1 MTKNRLPRKFKYY
14 WPLLL
19 IFIVLL
25 YFMPRSPRFSYDYK
39 KGSIWNYDDL
49 VAEMNYPIIKDDF
62 AFRDEIQEAKATV
75 VPVFITNENDPA
87 TITESFRSRLPISVR
102 LVNKKKFDETI
113 AEVYHFGVYRKQDA
127 RLLSSSEK
135 IQIVSSDNK
144 NKVDCETANL
154 KSLDDARLIIREAFV
169 NNYLGLS
176 DKLDSIYDA
185 RNLDECIFYNI
196 EYNQELTDEMHEK
209 AINMVS
215 PTQHIG
221 RKGEIVVAKGELI
234 SDTTLKRIDS
244 YKAEFLDRVGYSGP
258 IALQWLGNGVVLML
272 IMFLLFFAI
281 YFVDDKLFNQYNKY
295 LYLLIIF
302 SLSALVSFLFVRTD
316 PSITY
321 IMPLTL
327 IALYLQAFFKK
338 NVVLIVYTISLL
350 PLLVVSPDG
359 LESFVV
365 FLLAGVVAIY
375 VFDYFDKGWL
385 QFVTA
390 VIVFMVMLLT
400 WIAFKLLEGGE
411 YFRDSYEI
419 LYMALSA
426 FMSVAGYPIIYLFE
440 KIFYLVSSN
449 KLVELSDTSHT
460 LLRQLADK
468 APGTFQ
474 HSLQVMNL
482 SDAVARSIDADIPLI
497 RAAALYHDIG
507 KINNPQCFTEN
518 ETPGVKFHEG
528 LTPQESAQEI
538 TRHVTDGLALADKHK
553 LPAVLKEFIST
564 HHGTTSTAYF
574 LNKYLN
580 QGGDPSD
587 TSVFYYDGVKP
598 KTKEQVILMLCDSVE
613 AASRSLKDYSKESI
627 SELVDR
633 IVDGKADSGQLS
645 ESEVTI
651 KEFNIIKETMKS
663 YLQQM
668 YHSRVQYPK
677 RRMPAQA

>member
-19 IFIVLL
+19 IFVVLL

-39 KGSIWNYDDL
+39 KGSIWSYDDL
-49 VAEMNYPIIKDDF
+49 VAEMDYPIFKDEATYRSELQD
-62 AFRDEIQEAKATV
+62 AKATV
-75 VPVFITNENDPA
+75 VPVFVKNNYDSLSIVA
-87 TITESFRSRLPISVR
+87 AVESYLPKYVIEARRGMFADAV
-102 LVNKKKFDETI
+102 
-113 AEVYHFGVYRKQDA
+113 AEVYAFGVYDKKDEN
-127 RLLSSSEK
+127 RLASSNR
-135 IQIVSSDNK
+135 IQVVSNDNK
-144 NKVDCETANL
+144 TKDNCETANL
-154 KSLDDARLIIREAFV
+154 KSLDVARSKVREAFV
-169 NNYLGLS
+169 NSYIGI
-176 DKLDSIYDA
+176 DDVLDSLYDA
-185 RNLDECIFYNI
+185 LHIDELVVCNI
-196 EYNQELTDEMHEK
+196 EYDPELTDEMHVK
-209 AINMVS
+209 AISLIS
-215 PTQHIG
+215 PTQDIG
-221 RKGEIVVAKGELI
+221 RKGEIIVAKGDLI
-234 SDTTLKRIDS
+234 TDDIIKRLDS
-244 YKAEFLDRVGYSGP
+244 YKTEFLDRVGYSGP
-258 IALQWLGNGVVLML
+258 IQLQWLGNGLVLML

-281 YFVDDKLFNQYNKY
+281 YFINDRIFEEYNKY
-295 LYLLIIF
+295 LYMLMVF
-302 SLSALVSFLFVRTD
+302 SLSAIVSFLFIRAD
-316 PSITY
+316 ASITY
-321 IMPLTL
+321 MMPLTL

-338 NVVLIVYTISLL
+338 NIVLIVYTISLL
-350 PLLVVSPDG
+350 PLLIASPDG
-359 LESFVV
+359 LEPFVV
-365 FLLAGVVAIY
+365 FLVAGVVAIY

-390 VIVFMVMLLT
+390 VIVFMMMLLT
-400 WIAFKLLEGGE
+400 WTAFKLIEGGE
-411 YFRDSYEI
+411 YFRDSHEI

-497 RAAALYHDIG
+497 RAGALYHDIG
-507 KINNPQCFTEN
+507 KIHNPQCFTEN

-538 TRHVTDGLALADKHK
+538 TRHVTDGLAMADKHK
-553 LPAVLKEFIST
+553 LPSVLKEFIST
-564 HHGTTSTAYF
+564 HHGTTCTAYF
-574 LNKYLN
+574 LNQYLN